1 MKIFSGTILS
11 EAQRPQIECLSPKGE
26 FSPARAPLRGH
37 HLKKILLSGKRRPL
51 GGKLPF
57 AVELALL
64 DSRFKGLKG
73 IQQVTR

>member
-1 MKIFSGTILS
+1 MFESEGRVSAGTC
-11 EAQRPQIECLSPKGE
+11 PVKG
-26 FSPARAPLRGH
+26 APYQ
-37 HLKKILLSGKRRPL
+37 KILLSGKRRPL

-73 IQQVTR
+73 IEQVTR